1 MAASTVLQEL
11 TDLYFSRPS
20 ADASPVV
27 VAAWYDRKGVV
38 LEHLAAEGSGYAGT
52 LVGRARQHAAE
63 LRAVA

>member
-11 TDLYFSRPS
+11 NDLYFSRPS
-20 ADASPVV
+20 VDASPGV

-52 LVGRARQHAAE
+52 LVDRAHQHAAE
-63 LRAVA
+63 LRSAA